1 MSSGGGEVGEL
12 VKERVQIQRTPA
24 ANASVQAGATLA
36 DFAPWNNVR
45 RSCGA
50 FLGAAERRGKSLPDP
65 TVISAFYEPKSM
77 DGGVHRGALRAGS
90 RRCHAVGVARA
101 RRRRA
106 AAVGDDLPVVASRS
120 RDRLATRA
128 AGAIGAAWR
137 MGARRPDRR
146 RHMTCGILRMSSAF
160 CRLSMDS
167 LCFPALWSASPWARS
182 FLTSSSCAWLSCGF
196 SPTYLSSGATRPVS
210 QCRESRAARSRRAAR
225 R

>member
-1 MSSGGGEVGEL
+1 METGVMSSGGGEVGEL

-90 RRCHAVGVARA
+90 RRYHAGGVARD

-120 RDRLATRA
+120 RDSLATRA
-128 AGAIGAAWR
+128 AGPNWPAWR
-137 MGARRPDRR
+137 
-146 RHMTCGILRMSSAF
+146 LSA
-160 CRLSMDS
+160 
-167 LCFPALWSASPWARS
+167 
-182 FLTSSSCAWLSCGF
+182 
-196 SPTYLSSGATRPVS
+196 
-210 QCRESRAARSRRAAR
+210 
-225 R
+225 